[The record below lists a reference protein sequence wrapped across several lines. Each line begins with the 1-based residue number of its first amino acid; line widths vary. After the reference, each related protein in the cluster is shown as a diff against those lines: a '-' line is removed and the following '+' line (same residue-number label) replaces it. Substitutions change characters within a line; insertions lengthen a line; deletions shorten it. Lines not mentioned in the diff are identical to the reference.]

1 MSLLSQLLHV
11 SSTDPGDARRRRL
24 LSILLIGIAGL
35 TLVLILVAA
44 IASLAGVL
52 EQEPRDVI
60 LRGSFAGLAGAAI
73 IFAINRRVSGWLAS
87 ALFLLLL
94 ILISIS
100 SDEPAHLVDGRS
112 LFVFAIPILVASV
125 LLRPYASFIVAGV
138 VSALLAGMAL
148 YAQLVPNLVAF
159 VGFFAIAFVSWLAAR
174 SLENTLGELHRANLD
189 LDLRVEERTLELAR
203 ALAREHAEA
212 SKSQAILEGIA
223 DGVIV
228 FGRDGAAV
236 VCNPASGR
244 ILGKAPNELVG
255 RTIADLMGD
264 KVADA
269 DLRMLVHLAGGRE
282 LNPGSVKVR
291 WADKTLSVSFAPV
304 RGQGDQVAGTV
315 AVLRDFTREAEID
328 RMKSDFVSVVSH
340 ELRTPLTSIKG
351 YLDLVLMGAAGPT
364 NKQQESFL
372 QIAKSNTDRLHGL
385 VSDLLDI
392 SRMESGRV
400 ELDVQVV
407 SLLQIVEQVSKS
419 MRRQFQDRGLT
430 LTVDVPAGLP
440 EILGDPARISQILM
454 NLLSNAYKYTEEGG
468 AILRVTPVMGA
479 LQIDVI
485 DTGVGI
491 SPEDQ
496 DSLFTPF
503 FRAAG
508 NAVQREMGSGLG
520 LTITKSLVEMHGGEL
535 RVTSNPGAGSTFSL
549 TLPTPAGLMTAQP
562 EVEEEVPME
571 AAAWPPTLDVAAGA
585 RIPAGP
591 WILVADD
598 EPDVAHLFQE
608 QLRRAGYRV
617 TVVSHGSQVVP
628 IASQLKPDLITLDLR
643 MEFDGRT
650 VLRDLRSDP
659 ATASIPVVI
668 VSAVPKQDEI
678 LPEGAVDYLVKPLD
692 EAELAAC
699 IRRILA

>member
-1 MSLLSQLLHV
+1 MSLMSRLLHV
-11 SSTDPGDARRRRL
+11 SSDDPGDARRRRL
-24 LSILLIGIAGL
+24 LNILLIGIGAL
-35 TLVLILVAA
+35 TLVLILVTA
-44 IASLAGVL
+44 IAGLTGVL
-52 EQEPRDVI
+52 EQEHRDV
-60 LRGSFAGLAGAAI
+60 LLHGSFAGLAGAAV

-87 ALFLLLL
+87 SLFLLLL
-94 ILISIS
+94 ILISVF

-125 LLRPYASFIVAGV
+125 VLRPYASFIVAGV
-138 VSALLAGMAL
+138 VSVLLSGIAL
-148 YAQLVPNLVAF
+148 YQQLVPNFVAF

-174 SLENTLGELHRANLD
+174 SLENALNDLRMANLD
-189 LDLRVEERTLELAR
+189 LDLRVEERTLELAG

-212 SKSQAILEGIA
+212 SRSQAILEGIA

-228 FGRDGAAV
+228 FGRDGVAV
-236 VCNPASGR
+236 VTNPASGR
-244 ILGKAPNELVG
+244 ILGKAPDELVG
-255 RTIADLMGD
+255 RTIADLVGN

-269 DLRMLVHLAGGRE
+269 DLKMLVHLAGGRE

-291 WADKTLSVSFAPV
+291 WGDKTLLVSFAPV

-328 RMKSDFVSVVSH
+328 MMKSDFVSVVSH

-351 YLDLVLMGAAGPT
+351 YLDLVLMGAAGAT

-407 SLLQIVEQVSKS
+407 SLLQIVEQVSRS
-419 MRRQFQDRGLT
+419 MRKQFQDRGLT
-430 LTVDVPAGLP
+430 LTVEVPAELP
-440 EILGDPARISQILM
+440 EILGDPARISQIFM
-454 NLLSNAYKYTEEGG
+454 NLLSNAYKYTDEGG
-468 AILRVTPVMGA
+468 AVLRVTPVMGA
-479 LQIDVI
+479 LQVDVI

-491 SPEDQ
+491 STEDQ
-496 DSLFTPF
+496 ESLFTPF

-508 NAVQREMGSGLG
+508 NAVRREMGSGLG

-535 RVTSNPGAGSTFSL
+535 RVTSRPGSGSTFSF
-549 TLPTPAGLMTAQP
+549 TLPTPAGLMTARARVQDEP
-562 EVEEEVPME
+562 PE
-571 AAAWPPTLDVAAGA
+571 AAAWPPTLGAAA
-585 RIPAGP
+585 DAPIPAGP
-591 WILVADD
+591 WVLVADD
-598 EPDVAHLFQE
+598 EPDVAHLLQE

-617 TVVSHGSQVVP
+617 TVVSQGTQVVP

-643 MEFDGRT
+643 MEVDTQR

-668 VSAVPKQDEI
+668 VSPVPRQGGA
-678 LPEGAVDYLVKPLD
+678 LPDGAADYLVKPLGD
-692 EAELAAC
+692 AELTAC
-699 IRRILA
+699 IRSILA